1 MSVEKRQLQSG
12 SAAWRVRWREGGHN
26 RVRQF
31 DRKRDA
37 QAFDADIRRRRR
49 LGELDMLDASRET
62 LAEFAREW
70 WRVYAEP
77 NLTRATLIGYA
88 GLWDRY
94 VLPRIGG
101 FELRQLTPELLEAF
115 QADLRAAGVGDPTI
129 RKTLAVVQGVLTR
142 AVIWRRIP
150 LNPAAAVRK
159 PSQRRTRTVRPLA
172 PVSVEQMRAGLVASG
187 RLGDATLI
195 SVLAYAGLR
204 PGEALALR
212 WSDVRD
218 RTLLVERALALGDVK
233 ATKTG
238 KTRSVRLLGP
248 LASDLAQWRLFSG
261 RPPADALVFPRSNG
275 AAWSDFDWRNWR
287 KRVFA
292 PAAAAAQLENVRPYD
307 LRHSFV
313 SLLIAEGASVVEVAR
328 QAGHS
333 PTMALT
339 TYAHVIEE
347 LEGAERQPAET
358 VIRQAR
364 DELVPLT
371 YPRAD
376 ERAGG

>member
-1 MSVEKRQLQSG
+1 MSIEKRQLQSG
-12 SAAWRVRWREGGHN
+12 GVAWRVRWREGGHN

-37 QAFDADIRRRRR
+37 EGFDAEIRRRKR
-49 LGELDMLDASRET
+49 LGELDLLDAGRET
-62 LAEFAREW
+62 LADFAREW
-70 WRVYAEP
+70 WRLYAEP
-77 NLTRATLIGYA
+77 NLERATLVGYA

-94 VLPRIGG
+94 VLPRLGG
-101 FELRQLTPELLEAF
+101 FELRALTPELLEAC

-129 RKTLAVVQGVLTR
+129 RKTLAIIQSVLQR

-150 LNPAAAVRK
+150 SNPAAAIRK
-159 PSQRRTRTVRPLA
+159 PSQRRSRTVRPLA
-172 PVSVEQMRAGLVASG
+172 PASVERIRAQLLEDG
-187 RLGDATLI
+187 RQGDATLV

-212 WSDVRD
+212 WSDIRD
-218 RTLLVERALALGDVK
+218 RTILVERAIALGEVK
-233 ATKTG
+233 STKTG

-248 LASDLAQWRLFSG
+248 LGSDLAQWKLASG
-261 RPPADALVFPRSNG
+261 RPPDQALVFPRRDG
-275 AAWSDFDWRNWR
+275 DPWSDFDWRNWR
-287 KRVFA
+287 RRLFA
-292 PAAAAAQLENVRPYD
+292 PTAAAAGLDRIRPYD

-313 SLLIAEGASVVEVAR
+313 SLLLAEGASVVEVAR

-333 PTMALT
+333 PTMALS

-347 LEGAERQPAET
+347 LEGAERRPAEA
-358 VIRQAR
+358 VIREAR

-371 YPRAD
+371 YPRAGD
-376 ERAGG
+376 RRSG